1 MQQQIISD
9 YCPKSTAPL
18 VQSEYNILLKSTIA
32 QVLSLMN
39 ATLKKYL
46 LILGLSLSYAGLAT
60 STFAA
65 QSSVELREIN
75 QLSEQGNQAAALEK
89 VNSYLTSNPKNAE
102 AMFMRGVILVELGKR
117 DDAIKAFTEITEK
130 YPNLPEPYN
139 NLAVL
144 YADQGQYD
152 KARKALEAAIKTHP
166 SYATAHEN
174 LGDIYARLAS
184 EAYDKAL
191 KLDTSNT
198 RAQNK
203 LAMITDLF
211 SGKRSTLKPVASSTA
226 PVTGQVSNTAPP
238 APATTNTTPVVTTQ
252 PANQAATASA
262 TQVEPKKPETIEPK
276 ANDNTETAVIDAVN
290 TWSQA
295 WSSQN
300 VDQYLASYAKSFKTP
315 DGESR
320 QKWESVRRERVSKPS
335 KISVKLINIEVKMA
349 NDNSAIVHFKQEY
362 RATGLKSTSNK
373 TLNMVKEGS
382 HWLINQ
388 ERVGR
393 Y

>member
-1 MQQQIISD
+1 
-9 YCPKSTAPL
+9 
-18 VQSEYNILLKSTIA
+18 
-32 QVLSLMN
+32 MN

-46 LILGLSLSYAGLAT
+46 LVLGVVLSQAAISNVVMAGQT
-60 STFAA
+60 N
-65 QSSVELREIN
+65 VELREIN

-89 VNSYLTSNPKNAE
+89 VNTYLASNPKNAE

-117 DDAIKAFTEITEK
+117 DDAIKAFTDITEK
-130 YPNLPEPYN
+130 FPNLPEPYN

-191 KLDTSNT
+191 KLDTSNS

-211 SGKRSTLKPVASSTA
+211 GGKRTIASR
-226 PVTGQVSNTAPP
+226 
-238 APATTNTTPVVTTQ
+238 PATTLPATPSVSPAPVMPPASNTPSVTPPANPAPVVEAKK
-252 PANQAATASA
+252 PVVVEAKP
-262 TQVEPKKPETIEPK
+262 VEPKVVESKPVEPK
-276 ANDNTETAVIDAVN
+276 PVDDNYDQAVVDAVN
-290 TWSQA
+290 A
-295 WSSQN
+295 WASAWAAQN
-300 VDQYLASYAKSFKTP
+300 VDRYLDSYAKDFKTP
-315 DGESR
+315 NGEPR
-320 QKWESVRRERVSKPS
+320 KQWESTRRERVSRPS
-335 KISVKLINIEVKMA
+335 KIVVNLNNIAVKMEGER
-349 NDNSAIVHFKQEY
+349 SAKVTFRQEY
-362 RATGLKSTSNK
+362 KATGLDANSNK

-382 HWLINQ
+382 RWLIKQ
-388 ERVGR
+388 ERVGKF
-393 Y
+393 

>member
-1 MQQQIISD
+1 
-9 YCPKSTAPL
+9 
-18 VQSEYNILLKSTIA
+18 
-32 QVLSLMN
+32 MN

-46 LILGLSLSYAGLAT
+46 LVLGVLLSQATFSHAAFAG
-60 STFAA
+60 

-75 QLSEQGNQAAALEK
+75 QLSEQGNQAAALER
-89 VNSYLTSNPKNAE
+89 VNNYLSANPKNAE

-117 DDAIKAFTEITEK
+117 DDAIKAFTDLTEK

-191 KLDTSNT
+191 KLDTSNS

-211 SGKRSTLKPVASSTA
+211 GGKRAAPKVTTTVPPATTITPTTPSVTPPATTPPAAQPPVATA
-226 PVTGQVSNTAPP
+226 PTVTAPP
-238 APATTNTTPVVTTQ
+238 VV
-252 PANQAATASA
+252 A
-262 TQVEPKKPETIEPK
+262 EPKKP
-276 ANDNTETAVIDAVN
+276 AAVESKPVEEKPASGQQDRAILDAVN
-290 TWSQA
+290 AWADA
-295 WSSQN
+295 WSAQN
-300 VDQYLASYAKSFKTP
+300 VDRYLDSYAKSFKTP
-315 DGESR
+315 GGESR
-320 QKWESVRRERVSKPS
+320 KQWESTRRDRVSRPS
-335 KISVKLINIEVKMA
+335 KISVKLSNLSVKVESETTA
-349 NDNSAIVHFKQEY
+349 KVTFRQAYK
-362 RATGLKSTSNK
+362 ATGLDANSNK
-373 TLNMVKEGS
+373 TLNMVKEGNR
-382 HWLINQ
+382 WVIEQ
-388 ERVGR
+388 ERVGKF
-393 Y
+393 